1 MPNNQAQITNL
12 EAIRNAIAA
21 EMRDNPDIILLGEGT
36 GERGG
41 CFAHTKGLYQEFG
54 AARLLD
60 TPISENGFTGMA
72 VGAAATGLHPIVD
85 LMFVDFI
92 HDAMTQLVN
101 QAAKMHFM
109 SNGQVRVPLLLRAAI
124 GSAPAAAGH
133 HSGVYYPLYMHV
145 PGLKVVTYA
154 TPADGYGLMRSAL
167 RDQNPVIFLDHKSLF
182 SMKGDAPDED
192 YLVPLGKA
200 RICREGADVTV
211 VAASLMVHYALEAAE
226 QLAQQYAVEVVDVR
240 TVSPLDFDTIF
251 TSVEKTG
258 RLLIV
263 DEAYP
268 VCSMASEI
276 AAAVAGE
283 RLYDLDAPIR
293 RLNTLP
299 IAHPFSPPLE
309 LATIPR
315 TAQICASITALMK
328 E

>member
-1 MPNNQAQITNL
+1 MPSESTQITNL
-12 EAIRNAIAA
+12 EAIRNAIAV
-21 EMRDNPDIILLGEGT
+21 EMRGNPDIILLGEGT

-54 AARLLD
+54 PERLLD

-109 SNGQVRVPLLLRAAI
+109 SNGQVRVPLVLRASI
-124 GSAPAAAGH
+124 GSTAAAAGH
-133 HSGVYYPLYMHV
+133 HSGVYYPLYMHI

-167 RDQNPVIFLDHKSLF
+167 REPNPVIFLDHKGLYPL
-182 SMKGDAPDED
+182 KGDAPDAEH
-192 YLVPLGKA
+192 LVPLGKA
-200 RICREGADVTV
+200 NVCRVGTDITV
-211 VAASLMVHYALEAAE
+211 VAASLMVHYALEAA
-226 QLAQQYAVEVVDVR
+226 AQVTAEYAVEVIDVR
-240 TVSPLDFDTIF
+240 TVSPLDLNTIF
-251 TSVEKTG
+251 ASVEKTG

-268 VCSMASEI
+268 ICSMASEI

-293 RLNTLP
+293 RLNALP

-309 LATIPR
+309 LATVPR
-315 TAQICASITALMK
+315 TAQIRDAIVALMK